1 MKITYEFD
9 PYEDSELLA
18 LHQNV
23 NQMNSALIDIYEI
36 ARREIKYGLDEP
48 TEDIIEII
56 KEILT
61 EIQQKAAI
69 IYDDID

>member
-23 NQMNSALIDIYEI
+23 NQMNSALIDICQLLSDKSES
-36 ARREIKYGLDEP
+36 L
-48 TEDIIEII
+48 
-56 KEILT
+56 
-61 EIQQKAAI
+61 
-69 IYDDID
+69 